1 MLPSDFL
8 ALDINERAFIIAA
21 IDIKIEKE
29 KEEAKK
35 LKAKSKT
42 KKGRRR

>member
-1 MLPSDFL
+1 MLPSQFL
-8 ALDINERAFIIAA
+8 SLDINERAFIVAA

-35 LKAKSKT
+35 IKAKSK
-42 KKGRRR
+42 RRK